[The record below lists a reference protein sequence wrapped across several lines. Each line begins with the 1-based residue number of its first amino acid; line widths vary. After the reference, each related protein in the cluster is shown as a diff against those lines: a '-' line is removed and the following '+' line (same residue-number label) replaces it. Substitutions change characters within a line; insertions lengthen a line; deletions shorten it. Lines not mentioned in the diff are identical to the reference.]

1 MKEAVVTAGRFVTD
15 RLFPLHC
22 LGCEKEGTWVCGAC
36 EDALLFFSAVWQEGP
51 APLVGVTAVY
61 TYDQPVVREAVQ
73 ALKYQYA
80 EGVMTW
86 MAREIERWCAEA
98 GAEMMPAG
106 AIIVPVPLHRKRY
119 AERGFN
125 QAALIAASLGRVL
138 GRPVMPLL
146 RRKRATTPQVAQT
159 RLGRMQNV
167 ADAFVVRF
175 DSVPRFR
182 PIIVVDDVTTTGATL
197 AACARALMAQG
208 AQYVYGFAF
217 AKEI

>member
-1 MKEAVVTAGRFVTD
+1 MKGAVVAVDQFVTD

-22 LGCEKEGTWVCGAC
+22 LGCDTEGSWVCGAC
-36 EDALLFFSAVWQEGP
+36 EDALLFFPAVWREGP

-86 MAREIERWCAEA
+86 MAQAIERWCSD
-98 GAEMMPAG
+98 GGDEMMPAD

-125 QAALIAASLGRVL
+125 QAALIAAVLGRVL
-138 GRPVMPLL
+138 GRPVMSLL
-146 RRKRATTPQVAQT
+146 RRKHATTPQVMQT

-167 ADAFVVRF
+167 ADAFSVRS
-175 DSVPRFR
+175 DTPVPATLV
-182 PIIVVDDVTTTGATL
+182 VVDDVTTTGATL
-197 AACARALMAQG
+197 AACARVLMAAG
-208 AQYVYGFAF
+208 ATRVYGFAF

>member
-1 MKEAVVTAGRFVTD
+1 MITQFVTD
-15 RLFPLHC
+15 RLFPLNC
-22 LGCEKEGTWVCGAC
+22 LGCDTEGSWVCGAC
-36 EDALLFFSAVWQEGP
+36 EDALLFFPAVWQEGP

-61 TYDQPVVREAVQ
+61 TYDQPVAHAAIHV
-73 ALKYQYA
+73 LKYQYA

-86 MAREIERWCAEA
+86 MAPTIERWCREG
-98 GAEMMPAG
+98 GAEMMPAD

-125 QAALIAASLGRVL
+125 QAALIAAVLGRAL
-138 GRPVMPLL
+138 GRPVLPLL

-159 RLGRMQNV
+159 RLGRIQNV
-167 ADAFVVRF
+167 ADAFVIR
-175 DSVPRFR
+175 SGSIPYFR

-197 AACARALMAQG
+197 AACARALMEHG
-208 AQYVYGFAF
+208 ATRVYGFAF